1 MIFLIVNGDLYYG
14 MYIAAMYEVFI
25 EWQNSI
31 LNKIINYNA
40 QNGLLNSYISLIS
53 RKVYIQDAQENEIIS
68 IGQKEDKI
76 IENILLKIIYR
87 NCFEKID
94 NKIKID
100 YLNYDNNKYDFD
112 EMEIELGKL
121 LLLDKK
127 YFITKEDDKEY
138 LKFIIYRYEGF
149 RNNNSSVIIE
159 FISKYKQIDLTAE
172 VKDILQNYL
181 DDKKI
186 INLEKYEIKKIKE
199 LENMYFSL
207 QTLLFYIFKEDYDL
221 KESINNIIIQLPEYV
236 VICKEL
242 NDMFQNFNNLCV
254 DSILKIFEFFEY
266 LCFSQIKNNL
276 NVEYKT
282 IIDKKIQE
290 KIYDY
295 YTKNK
300 NGFIL
305 LSNNFIDAIRKL
317 ISRYLSG
324 KRSENEINETIK
336 LKEFIVKE
344 ELWNRDPTSDKDL
357 NDALEDFFKK
367 FDITVGQSLS
377 LFNCLNKNNKE
388 MFK

>member
-1 MIFLIVNGDLYYG
+1 M
-14 MYIAAMYEVFI
+14 
-25 EWQNSI
+25 
-31 LNKIINYNA
+31 
-40 QNGLLNSYISLIS
+40 
-53 RKVYIQDAQENEIIS
+53 
-68 IGQKEDKI
+68 
-76 IENILLKIIYR
+76 
-87 NCFEKID
+87 
-94 NKIKID
+94 
-100 YLNYDNNKYDFD
+100 
-112 EMEIELGKL
+112 
-121 LLLDKK
+121 
-127 YFITKEDDKEY
+127 
-138 LKFIIYRYEGF
+138 
-149 RNNNSSVIIE
+149 
-159 FISKYKQIDLTAE
+159 
-172 VKDILQNYL
+172 

-388 MFK
+388 IFK